1 MQASDAARATG
12 WRLRVSDHLAVLPLP
27 LPLRACYSARDAHT
41 TAAAHAEGAQVTKE
55 SRKDLALKLWVVL
68 ARAHAAIEEH
78 ARAHAA
84 THGLTLPEFGI
95 LEALYHKGQM
105 LLGELQRKILVSS
118 GGITYLVD
126 RLEEKGLVE
135 RLECPDDRRA
145 RYAAL
150 TRQGDKLM
158 QHISRSTRRP
168 SRSLLVRSMKPASE
182 RPCGCSV
189 TSVRARPS
197 SSSAIP
203 SSPERPSSS

>member
-1 MQASDAARATG
+1 
-12 WRLRVSDHLAVLPLP
+12 
-27 LPLRACYSARDAHT
+27 
-41 TAAAHAEGAQVTKE
+41 VTKE

-68 ARAHAAIEEH
+68 SRAHAAIEAH

-158 QHISRSTRRP
+158 QRIFPEHAQAIEVAVGALDEAGQREAVR
-168 SRSLLVRSMKPASE
+168 LLRDLGKGAAELEPRDPVES
-182 RPCGCSV
+182 
-189 TSVRARPS
+189 
-197 SSSAIP
+197 
-203 SSPERPSSS
+203 